1 MTRRIISENASPAR
15 KAFSFFRKSVTGGR
29 RAVAAALLT
38 VFVATTGPAA
48 AQDAPPA
55 NSARSVRLHVLADS
69 VSIGEQFFLA
79 IVARRD
85 TSETV
90 SFRLPDSEDEAL
102 VFGDVEALGATRRE
116 RLLPGGMQAD
126 SLVYLVAT
134 FALDTAYVAPIPVL
148 FTSAEGTARLLTDST
163 WIPVRSLIPA
173 GTENPQ
179 GIRDLAPLATFPRSA
194 WPIAAGII
202 LALLAAAGV
211 FWWIRWRRDRKTE
224 VEKEGIPPV
233 PPDREAFDRLDALAK
248 TDLSDPR
255 NAPFFYD
262 ELSNILRTYAAR
274 RLEAPALEMTT
285 GETVALLETR
295 DMPDGPSVSRFR
307 NVLVA
312 CDDVKFADGR
322 PPASQG
328 ATLIGTARSLIETM
342 ETQARAADEAA
353 ETTER
358 AETNGAF
365 EDPAATPAEPDVASP
380 NAP

>member
-15 KAFSFFRKSVTGGR
+15 KAFSFVRKSVSGGQ

-38 VFVATTGPAA
+38 VFVATAGPAA
-48 AQDAPPA
+48 AQDVSPA
-55 NSARSVRLHVLADS
+55 DSTRSVRLHALTDS

-90 SFRLPDSEDEAL
+90 SFRLPDSEEEAL
-102 VFGDVEALGATRRE
+102 VFGDVEALDATRHE
-116 RLLPGGMQAD
+116 RLLPGGAQVD
-126 SLVYLVAT
+126 SLVYLAAT

-148 FTSAEGTARLLTDST
+148 FTSAEATVRLQTDST

-194 WPIAAGII
+194 WRIAAGII

-211 FWWIRWRRDRKTE
+211 FWWIRWRRGRKNEIETE
-224 VEKEGIPPV
+224 SIPPV

-255 NAPFFYD
+255 NTPFFYD
-262 ELSNILRTYAAR
+262 ELSNILRTFAAR
-274 RLEAPALEMTT
+274 RLKAPALEMTT
-285 GETVALLETR
+285 SETVALLAAR

-307 NVLVA
+307 NVLVT
-312 CDDVKFADGR
+312 CDYVKFADGR
-322 PPASQG
+322 PAASQG
-328 ATLIGTARSLIETM
+328 ATLIGTARSIIETM

-353 ETTER
+353 AT
-358 AETNGAF
+358 AETNGAP
-365 EDPAATPAEPDVASP
+365 ENPPATPAEPDVASP